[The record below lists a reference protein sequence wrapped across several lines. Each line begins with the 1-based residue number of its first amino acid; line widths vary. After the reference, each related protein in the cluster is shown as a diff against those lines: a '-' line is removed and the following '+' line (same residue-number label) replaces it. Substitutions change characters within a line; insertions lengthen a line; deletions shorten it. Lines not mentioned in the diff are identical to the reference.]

1 MEKDALQM
9 AGCASTT
16 ASPLSPTFN
25 VGCLSGI
32 RTHLAP
38 PTDLHVWDRHV
49 IHGKHTS
56 TCAYVCSIE
65 EAF

>member
-16 ASPLSPTFN
+16 ASPLSPTFD
-25 VGCLSGI
+25 VGCLPEAHPHA
-32 RTHLAP
+32 RT

-49 IHGKHTS
+49 IHGQHTS
-56 TCAYVCSIE
+56 VCV
-65 EAF
+65 FVFD